1 MKRVYFIA
9 LNFIVAILALILFIK
24 ITSYEFDENCYIVS
38 IVISTLGL
46 TINLKLNNNKWYII
60 SQIIVT
66 IFLAIGSY
74 FLLMKFK

>member
-24 ITSYEFDENCYIVS
+24 IVRYEFDENCYILS

-46 TINLKLNNNKWYII
+46 SMNLKLKHNRWYII
-60 SQIIVT
+60 SQVIVT